1 MSTEPTPNPNPA
13 TGSETDYGRFAQA
26 WSQAH
31 DQVRLFVESVIWN
44 RHDAED
50 VTQEVAYKAGRGFAT
65 YDPEQPFVAWVM
77 GIARNEVKMHL
88 RTRSRDRHTFGE
100 ELLDML
106 ADSVVEAH
114 DELSPRAAALR
125 ECMRQLPE
133 PAKALLR
140 MRYADQQQAASLA
153 DRLGL
158 TINAVHQRLK
168 RVREALGKCI
178 EKRLAKE
185 GIHG

>member
-1 MSTEPTPNPNPA
+1 MTTPSEPNPDQP
-13 TGSETDYGRFAQA
+13 DFGRFAQA
-26 WSQAH
+26 WSSAH
-31 DQVRLFVESVIWN
+31 DPVRLFIESVIWN

-88 RTRSRDRHTFGE
+88 RKRSRDRHAFGDDLL
-100 ELLDML
+100 ELL
-106 ADSVVEAH
+106 ADSAIEAQGQ
-114 DELSPRAAALR
+114 LSPRAAALR

-133 PAKALLR
+133 PAKALMR
-140 MRYADQQQAASLA
+140 MRYADQQQADTLA
-153 DRLGL
+153 KRLGL
-158 TINAVHQRLK
+158 TVNAVHQRLK
-168 RVREALGKCI
+168 RVRAALGNCI
-178 EKRLAKE
+178 DKRLKRE

>member
-1 MSTEPTPNPNPA
+1 MSSEPTHNPQ
-13 TGSETDYGRFAQA
+13 ETDYGRFAQA
-26 WSQAH
+26 WSQSH
-31 DQVRLFVESVIWN
+31 DQVRLYVESVIWN

-65 YDPEQPFVAWVM
+65 YDTELPFIAWVM

-88 RTRSRDRHTFGE
+88 RTKSRDRHAFGE

-106 ADSVVEAH
+106 ADSTIAAQS
-114 DELSPRAAALR
+114 ELSPRASALR
-125 ECMRQLPE
+125 ECLKQLPE
-133 PAKALLR
+133 PAKALMR
-140 MRYADQQQAASLA
+140 MRYADQQKAPKLA
-153 DRLGL
+153 KHLGM

-178 EKRLAKE
+178 SKRLAKE

>member
-1 MSTEPTPNPNPA
+1 MPTEPNNPTPN
-13 TGSETDYGRFAQA
+13 GSETDYGRFAQA
-26 WSQAH
+26 WAQAH
-31 DQVRLFVESVIWN
+31 DPVRLFVESVIWN

-50 VTQEVAYKAGRGFAT
+50 VTQEVAYKAGRGFAS

-77 GIARNEVKMHL
+77 GIARNEIRMHL
-88 RTRSRDRHTFGE
+88 RTRSRDRHAFGE
-100 ELLDML
+100 QLLDLL
-106 ADSVVEAH
+106 ADSAVQAH
-114 DELSPRAAALR
+114 DELNPRAAALR

-140 MRYADQQQAASLA
+140 MRYADQQQASALA
-153 DRLGL
+153 ERLGL

-168 RVREALGKCI
+168 RVRSALGKCI
-178 EKRLAKE
+178 DKRLAEE